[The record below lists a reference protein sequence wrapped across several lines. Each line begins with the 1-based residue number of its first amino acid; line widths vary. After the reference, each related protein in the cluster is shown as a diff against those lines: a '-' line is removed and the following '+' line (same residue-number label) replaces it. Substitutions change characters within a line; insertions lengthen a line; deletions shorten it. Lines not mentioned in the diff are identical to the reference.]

1 MYAQVRIIER
11 ELLKKVY
18 RWCIALSVVI
28 SIRIPKRLKEDLEKL
43 GINYSEAVRN
53 LLEEFVRREKAR
65 RLRKS
70 MEEISKKF
78 GRIDGDLATQ
88 FIREDRDGR

>member
-1 MYAQVRIIER
+1 M
-11 ELLKKVY
+11 
-18 RWCIALSVVI
+18 SVVI

>member
-1 MYAQVRIIER
+1 M
-11 ELLKKVY
+11 
-18 RWCIALSVVI
+18 SVVI

-70 MEEISKKF
+70 MEEVSKKF